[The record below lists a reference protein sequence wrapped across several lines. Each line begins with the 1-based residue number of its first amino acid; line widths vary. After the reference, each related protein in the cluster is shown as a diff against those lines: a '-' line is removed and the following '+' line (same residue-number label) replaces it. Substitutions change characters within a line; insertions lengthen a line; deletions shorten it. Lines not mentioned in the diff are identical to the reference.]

1 MGGMEADADDA
12 DEDDADDDDPDD
24 DVLAIPMQTS
34 DQASQ
39 RMVLVNCGIFCILK
53 YVFMT
58 CSKIYIIRN
67 INIGECVLT
76 HYRKHRKHHHE

>member
-1 MGGMEADADDA
+1 MGGIEADADDA

-24 DVLAIPMQTS
+24 DVFAIPVQTS
-34 DQASQ
+34 DRASQ

-58 CSKIYIIRN
+58 CSKIYIIRI
-67 INIGECVLT
+67 INIGE
-76 HYRKHRKHHHE
+76 YI